1 MRTLLVCLSIL
12 LCLQVKA
19 KDQSGYFSGRVSSIS
34 EEARILRFKVDFDN
48 VKYINKMDAV
58 EFWAQHQET
67 FKCKAFVLGR
77 SSTHILLKVP
87 KFSNCNDVSPFA
99 IGRYYYFHSKDLE
112 NNIAMG
118 KELIEILVK
127 KRLALQSKIA
137 RNSKIVDTYLQRV
150 DSLNTRYEILR
161 KKLLAEWKEELSK
174 LEYDQQELVRNNEGL
189 KVRLNEVD
197 HKLEKYRVRD
207 ENLSLD
213 RWSLDPKYYYLK

>member
-1 MRTLLVCLSIL
+1 
-12 LCLQVKA
+12 
-19 KDQSGYFSGRVSSIS
+19 
-34 EEARILRFKVDFDN
+34 
-48 VKYINKMDAV
+48 
-58 EFWAQHQET
+58 
-67 FKCKAFVLGR
+67 
-77 SSTHILLKVP
+77 
-87 KFSNCNDVSPFA
+87 
-99 IGRYYYFHSKDLE
+99 
-112 NNIAMG
+112 
-118 KELIEILVK
+118 
-127 KRLALQSKIA
+127 
-137 RNSKIVDTYLQRV
+137 LQRV